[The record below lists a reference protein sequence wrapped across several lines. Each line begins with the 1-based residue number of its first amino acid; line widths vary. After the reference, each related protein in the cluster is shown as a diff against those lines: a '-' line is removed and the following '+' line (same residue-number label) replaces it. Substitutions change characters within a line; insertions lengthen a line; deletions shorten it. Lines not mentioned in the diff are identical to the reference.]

1 MSVQVNC
8 PHCLTPCEI
17 PDHQAD
23 KVLSCGNCQKT
34 FRMKT
39 PAEPAPQTPA
49 PAATTAKP
57 PAKPAAADLAK
68 AAKRV
73 APPPSAPKKAPAIDV
88 LEVVDLAEEVA
99 PIKPAEKKRPLREA
113 DANPLRDRDNPE
125 PAERPAKKKRSTALL
140 VLG

>member
-57 PAKPAAADLAK
+57 PAKPAAADPHACFASEAFIALDGL
-68 AAKRV
+68 
-73 APPPSAPKKAPAIDV
+73 PPSLLMASIDAAPYLLTFTRHSVIAG
-88 LEVVDLAEEVA
+88 
-99 PIKPAEKKRPLREA
+99 
-113 DANPLRDRDNPE
+113 PE
-125 PAERPAKKKRSTALL
+125 GLGDQTAKEISS
-140 VLG
+140 